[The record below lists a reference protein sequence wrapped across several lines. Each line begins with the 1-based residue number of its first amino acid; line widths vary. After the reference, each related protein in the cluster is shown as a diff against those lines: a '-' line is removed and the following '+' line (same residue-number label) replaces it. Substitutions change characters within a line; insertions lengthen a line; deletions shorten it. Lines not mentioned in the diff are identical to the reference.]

1 MAAHWSSHV
10 LRLSAYVSRVTLPAI
25 PSTDEITKAVP
36 HQGAAGSARPRV
48 ECDVV
53 AVAIAL
59 PTQLTL
65 NSGVA

>member
-10 LRLSAYVSRVTLPAI
+10 LRLSAYVSRVTLPSI

-36 HQGAAGSARPRV
+36 HQGAARLSSAKV

-59 PTQLTL
+59 PTQLT
-65 NSGVA
+65 